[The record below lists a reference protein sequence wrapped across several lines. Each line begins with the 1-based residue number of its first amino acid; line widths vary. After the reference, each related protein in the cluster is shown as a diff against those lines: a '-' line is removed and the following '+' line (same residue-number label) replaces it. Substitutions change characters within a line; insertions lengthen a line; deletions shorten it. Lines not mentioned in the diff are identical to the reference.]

1 MTVKTRRRQYS
12 IIDRSLQYRVLAIV
26 LTYSTVIV
34 LFLAV
39 SLFLPDILT
48 MLNDDLSF
56 EMRAA
61 AADRIITL
69 HSRVWPA
76 IIAVVC
82 VLGIHSVRIF
92 HRIIG
97 PLYRF
102 RWAFTK
108 ISQGDLNFQVDI
120 RKNDYLHREKEVLN
134 QMISSLTEKC
144 ENMQLAGAE
153 ALASLG
159 TIEQSVTEGNSWQ
172 GIDEQILRKHGQQLK
187 ELVDTVHYFH
197 VNADKKV
204 EQEEGPNRVSD
215 QYVDNREH

>member
-1 MTVKTRRRQYS
+1 
-12 IIDRSLQYRVLAIV
+12 
-26 LTYSTVIV
+26 
-34 LFLAV
+34 
-39 SLFLPDILT
+39 
-48 MLNDDLSF
+48 
-56 EMRAA
+56 
-61 AADRIITL
+61 
-69 HSRVWPA
+69 
-76 IIAVVC
+76 
-82 VLGIHSVRIF
+82 
-92 HRIIG
+92 
-97 PLYRF
+97 
-102 RWAFTK
+102 
-108 ISQGDLNFQVDI
+108 
-120 RKNDYLHREKEVLN
+120 
-134 QMISSLTEKC
+134 MISSLTEKC